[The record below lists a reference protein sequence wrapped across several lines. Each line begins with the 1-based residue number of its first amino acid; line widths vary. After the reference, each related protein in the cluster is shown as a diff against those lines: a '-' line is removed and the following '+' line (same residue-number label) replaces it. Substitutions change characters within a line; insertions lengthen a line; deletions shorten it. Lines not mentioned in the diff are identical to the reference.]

1 MTFYTIRS
9 FDGGAPER
17 EEFERFAA
25 EHYRDDPFFRPPPSP
40 PDSARCFLL
49 YDAAGQACGRA
60 AVTVNPGIEFEG
72 KKTALIGWYEC
83 VEDSAA
89 ANALL
94 EEATAHANRIGAE
107 YLLGPMNGDTWHSY
121 RIALPSPF
129 PPFFLEPYNK
139 PWYATQFLGAGFAPV
154 ASYHSSNIPAGAEV
168 GVEERTQRFAE
179 EGITIRE
186 LDPERF
192 DREVERIYAVSV
204 EAFRPNPFYT
214 PISLEETLAM
224 YRPLQGI
231 VEPAFAILAE
241 DADGETVGFAFA
253 VRNLYAPPGDSLVVK
268 TAAVLPSQFG
278 KGLGSLLIESIHAR
292 GRAHGYR
299 TMIHA
304 LMYDGNP
311 SARVLREESETVRR
325 YELYGRNVVNAE
337 TTNRQTSHQT
347 P

>member
-1 MTFYTIRS
+1 MASYSIQS
-9 FDGGAPER
+9 FNGNAPER
-17 EEFERFAA
+17 EAFERFAA
-25 EHYRDDPFFRPPPSP
+25 EHYRNDPFFRPPSP
-40 PDSARCFLL
+40 VPDSARCFLL
-49 YDAAGQACGRA
+49 HDAQGKPCGRA
-60 AVTVNPGIEFEG
+60 AVTVNPGIAFEG

-83 VEDSAA
+83 VEDNAA
-89 ANALL
+89 GDALFRAASTYCR
-94 EEATAHANRIGAE
+94 ETGIG

-121 RIALPSPF
+121 RIALPSPS

-139 PWYATQFLGAGFAPV
+139 PWYAAQFLRAGFTAV
-154 ASYHSSNIPAGAEV
+154 ASYHSSNIPAGAGT
-168 GVEERTQRFAE
+168 GVEERTERFAK

-192 DREVERIYAVSV
+192 DREVERIYSVSV

-231 VEPAFAILAE
+231 AEPAFVIIAE
-241 DADGETVGFAFA
+241 DRTGGTVGFAFA

-278 KGLGSLLIESIHAR
+278 RGLGSLLIETIHAR
-292 GRAHGYR
+292 GKAHGYR

-311 SARVLREESETVRR
+311 SARLLREESETVRR
-325 YELYGRNVVNAE
+325 YELYGRSVANADI
-337 TTNRQTSHQT
+337 TNRHTTHQT